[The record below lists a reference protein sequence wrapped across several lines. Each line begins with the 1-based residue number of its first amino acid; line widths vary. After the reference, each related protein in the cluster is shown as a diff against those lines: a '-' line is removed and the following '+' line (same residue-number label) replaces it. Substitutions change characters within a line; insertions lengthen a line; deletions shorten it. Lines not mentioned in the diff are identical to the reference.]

1 MKTYPGIDPDLHA
14 ALKKVPT
21 FTVGRVSLWLLRAAM
36 SVMPRRGSIP
46 RGVSVRDEVIRVGE
60 RRDEVRVRVYRP
72 SASAEARPGLLWIHG
87 GGYVMGRLEMD
98 DATCAAYA
106 SEVGVVVVSVNYRL
120 APQHPFPAA
129 LHDCHA
135 AFKWLHA
142 NARSLGV
149 DTTRIA
155 IGGASAGGGLAAALA
170 QRVTDLKQE
179 PCALQLL
186 VYPML
191 DDRTTLDSAANQ
203 GSYLLWNR
211 GSNRFGWASYLGGA
225 ARKPPMYAVPARREQ
240 LEGLPPAWIGVGTAD
255 LFHDE
260 DLAYAHRLKESG
272 VDCELYVAPG
282 AFHGFDAV
290 APDAPVTQRFRAAQ
304 VAALRAHL
312 FGAHTGTSDGAV
324 QPAP

>member
-1 MKTYPGIDPDLHA
+1 MKTYPGIAPDLHA
-14 ALKKVPT
+14 ALNKLPT
-21 FTVGRVSLWLLRAAM
+21 VTVGRVSLWLLRAAM
-36 SVMPRRGSIP
+36 SLMPRRGSIP
-46 RGVSVRDEVIRVGE
+46 RGVSIRDEVILVGE

-72 SASAEARPGLLWIHG
+72 SASAGTRPGLLWIHG

-120 APQHPFPAA
+120 APRHPFPGA

-135 AFKWLHA
+135 AFKWFHA

-149 DTTRIA
+149 DTTRVA
-155 IGGASAGGGLAAALA
+155 IGGASAGGGLAAALV
-170 QRVTDLKQE
+170 QLVTDLKQE

-191 DDRTTLDSAANQ
+191 DDRTTLQ
-203 GSYLLWNR
+203 GPRGQDGYLVWNW
-211 GSNRFGWASYLGGA
+211 GSNQFGWASYLGGA
-225 ARKPPMYAVPARREQ
+225 AAAPPMYAVPARRER

-260 DLAYAHRLKESG
+260 DLAYAHRLEQSG
-272 VDCELYVAPG
+272 VDCELYVAKG

-290 APDAPVTQRFRAAQ
+290 APHAPITRRFREAQ
-304 VAALRAHL
+304 LTALRRHL
-312 FGAHTGTSDGAV
+312 FPVPVETSDRAV
-324 QPAP
+324 HIVH

>member
-1 MKTYPGIDPDLHA
+1 MNTYKGVDPDLHA
-14 ALKKVPT
+14 ALKRLPT
-21 FTVGRVSLWLLRAAM
+21 VTVGRVSLWLLRAAM
-36 SVMPRRGSIP
+36 RLMPRRGSIP
-46 RGVSVRDEVIRVGE
+46 RGVSIRDEVILVGE
-60 RRDEVRVRVYRP
+60 RRDEIRIRIYRP
-72 SASAEARPGLLWIHG
+72 SASAGTRPGLLWIHG

-120 APQHPFPAA
+120 APQHPFPEA

-149 DTTRIA
+149 DTARVA

-170 QRVTDLKQE
+170 QLVTDRKQE

-191 DDRTTLDSAANQ
+191 DDRTTLQPAPSRDS
-203 GSYLLWNR
+203 SLVWNR
-211 GSNRFGWASYLGGA
+211 RSNQFGWASYLGSA
-225 ARKPPMYAVPARREQ
+225 AREPPMYAVPARRER

-260 DLAYAHRLKESG
+260 DLVYARRLKESG
-272 VDCELYVAPG
+272 VECELYVAPG
-282 AFHGFDAV
+282 GFHGFDAV
-290 APDAPVTQRFRAAQ
+290 APHAPITRRFREAQ
-304 VAALRAHL
+304 FAEMRRHL
-312 FGAHTGTSDGAV
+312 FPTPVGTNNRTV
-324 QPAP
+324 HLVH